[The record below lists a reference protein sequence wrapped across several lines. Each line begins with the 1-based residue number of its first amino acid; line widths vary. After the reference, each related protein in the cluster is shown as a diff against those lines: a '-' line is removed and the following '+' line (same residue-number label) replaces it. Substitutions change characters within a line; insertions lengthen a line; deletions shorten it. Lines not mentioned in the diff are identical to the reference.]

1 MQQDNKCC
9 LLCSYGSNMVLSTH
23 VQKVR
28 TAKKV
33 QKRER
38 RETLQREA
46 QQTERASE
54 QAAHRLAGMR
64 SRGESAHKDRSR
76 QKSAPAPKMESLD
89 TYVSLPS
96 AVHHAK
102 DANAVESY
110 IWHCICAKYPF
121 FPQASLEAVRLKQLP
136 KLSFPMEIVR

>member
-1 MQQDNKCC
+1 
-9 LLCSYGSNMVLSTH
+9 MVMSTH
-23 VQKVR
+23 VQKVK

-89 TYVSLPS
+89 TYVSLICALQ
-96 AVHHAK
+96 AVK
-102 DANAVESY
+102 DANAV
-110 IWHCICAKYPF
+110 HGCICFMPSVTNTQCLVELCVKCKAKR
-121 FPQASLEAVRLKQLP
+121 AHWVN
-136 KLSFPMEIVR
+136 VC